1 VSARGEAVSAIR
13 FRPTGRALALAALVL
28 LLLAAGTGVFRQYLA
43 QRARIERLEGHL
55 EAIEAERARL
65 ERRIEL
71 LNDPEHLERL
81 ARRCLGMVRPGEILF
96 VVPEE
101 KPAGA
106 ATDAPADC

>member
-1 VSARGEAVSAIR
+1 VSARGEAMVRA
-13 FRPTGRALALAALVL
+13 RPRLTGRAVALAALVL
-28 LLLAAGTGVFRQYLA
+28 LLVAAGAGVFRQYLD
-43 QRARIERLEGHL
+43 QRARIGRLERQVEL
-55 EAIEAERARL
+55 LEAERTAL

-101 KPAGA
+101 EPDQAGTPAA
-106 ATDAPADC
+106 C

>member
-1 VSARGEAVSAIR
+1 VTARGEALARV
-13 FRPTGRALALAALVL
+13 RPRLTGRAVALAALVL
-28 LLLAAGTGVFRQYLA
+28 LLVAAGAGVFRQYLA
-43 QRARIERLEGHL
+43 QRARIDRLERQVEL
-55 EAIEAERARL
+55 LEAERTTL

-101 KPAGA
+101 EPDQAGTPAA
-106 ATDAPADC
+106 C

>member
-1 VSARGEAVSAIR
+1 
-13 FRPTGRALALAALVL
+13 
-28 LLLAAGTGVFRQYLA
+28 
-43 QRARIERLEGHL
+43 
-55 EAIEAERARL
+55 L

-101 KPAGA
+101 EPAGA
-106 ATDAPADC
+106 GAAVPADC